1 MNEVKIRRF
10 LIISLSFL
18 IGLGLAVMF
27 FEYPN
32 KNEPNLKQLND
43 SLVNVL
49 KQKDSVLNLKETL
62 YNDKK
67 AIDSIQLNSISNSIK
82 NLRYEIKKQSNQVYS
97 TPDSLFQQ
105 YIDSIRTAKGFYQ
118 IQYNGK

>member
-1 MNEVKIRRF
+1 MRAIGA
-10 LIISLSFL
+10 IILLCLFGASL
-18 IGLGLAVMF
+18 MF
-27 FEYPN
+27 ILTKLKQSEN
-32 KNEPNLKQLND
+32 KPNLKQIND

-49 KQKDSVLNLKETL
+49 KQKDSILNLKETL

-67 AIDSIQLNSISNSIK
+67 ATDSIQLNSINNSIK

-105 YIDSIRTAKGFYQ
+105 YIDSIRTAKGFYK
-118 IQYNGK
+118 IQYKRE

>member
-1 MNEVKIRRF
+1 MREETLNKINF
-10 LIISLSFL
+10 GLLIFL
-18 IGLGLAVMF
+18 IGGLVYLF
-27 FEYPN
+27 LTYPKTN
-32 KNEPNLKQLND
+32 LEPNLKQIND

-49 KQKDSVLNLKETL
+49 KQKDSILNLKETL

-67 AIDSIQLNSISNSIK
+67 ATDSIQLNSINNSIK

-105 YIDSIRTAKGFYQ
+105 YIDSIRTAKGFNK
-118 IQYNGK
+118 IQYKRE

>member
-1 MNEVKIRRF
+1 MTKREKE
-10 LIISLSFL
+10 LIILCVIFCVL
-18 IGLGLAVMF
+18 TFYFMF
-27 FEYPN
+27 NPLETQN
-32 KNEPNLKQLND
+32 KPNLKQIND

-49 KQKDSVLNLKETL
+49 KQKDSILNLKETL

-67 AIDSIQLNSISNSIK
+67 ATDSIQLNSINNSIK
-82 NLRYEIKKQSNQVYS
+82 NLRYEIKKQSNKVYS

>member
-1 MNEVKIRRF
+1 MSKNIEIVG
-10 LIISLSFL
+10 SFF
-18 IGLGLAVMF
+18 LGLVGVGLF
-27 FEYPN
+27 VYLI
-32 KNEPNLKQLND
+32 NEPKISPNLKQIND

-67 AIDSIQLNSISNSIK
+67 STDSIQLNSINNSIK
-82 NLRYEIKKQSNQVYS
+82 NLRHEIKKQSNKVYS

-105 YIDSIRTAKGFYQ
+105 YIDSIRTAKGFNQ
-118 IQYNGK
+118 IQHNGK

>member
-1 MNEVKIRRF
+1 
-10 LIISLSFL
+10 
-18 IGLGLAVMF
+18 MF
-27 FEYPN
+27 NPLETQN
-32 KNEPNLKQLND
+32 KPNLKQIND

-49 KQKDSVLNLKETL
+49 KQKDSALNLKETL

-67 AIDSIQLNSISNSIK
+67 ATDSIQLNSINNSIK

-105 YIDSIRTAKGFYQ
+105 YIDSIRAAKGFNK

>member
-1 MNEVKIRRF
+1 MRAIAPILAICIVIVALMIIVTKIKN
-10 LIISLSFL
+10 I
-18 IGLGLAVMF
+18 
-27 FEYPN
+27 E
-32 KNEPNLKQLND
+32 NEPNLKQIND

-67 AIDSIQLNSISNSIK
+67 ATDSIQLNSINNSIK

-105 YIDSIRTAKGFYQ
+105 YIDSIRTTKGFYK
-118 IQYNGK
+118 IQYR

>member
-1 MNEVKIRRF
+1 MRAIAPILAICIVIVALMIIVTKIKN
-10 LIISLSFL
+10 I
-18 IGLGLAVMF
+18 
-27 FEYPN
+27 E
-32 KNEPNLKQLND
+32 NEPNLKQIND
-43 SLVNVL
+43 SLVNIL

-67 AIDSIQLNSISNSIK
+67 AIDSIQLNSINNSIK

>member
-1 MNEVKIRRF
+1 MTNTQKNI
-10 LIISLSFL
+10 LIIMIIASLLFMA
-18 IGLGLAVMF
+18 GLGYHLGYRRS
-27 FEYPN
+27 ETG
-32 KNEPNLKQLND
+32 PNLKQIND

-67 AIDSIQLNSISNSIK
+67 AIDSIQLNSINNSIK
-82 NLRYEIKKQSNQVYS
+82 NLRYEIKKQSNKVYS

-105 YIDSIRTAKGFYQ
+105 YIDSIRTAKGFNQ
-118 IQYNGK
+118 IQYK

>member
-1 MNEVKIRRF
+1 MTKAEKIQVSMVFIF
-10 LIISLSFL
+10 LVVGTCLVLWTGFSKYENSH
-18 IGLGLAVMF
+18 
-27 FEYPN
+27 
-32 KNEPNLKQLND
+32 NLKQIND

-67 AIDSIQLNSISNSIK
+67 ATDSIQLNSINNSIK

-105 YIDSIRTAKGFYQ
+105 YIDSIRTAKGFYK

>member
-1 MNEVKIRRF
+1 MRAIAPILAICIVIVALMIIVTKIKK
-10 LIISLSFL
+10 
-18 IGLGLAVMF
+18 V
-27 FEYPN
+27 EN
-32 KNEPNLKQLND
+32 KPNLKQIND

-67 AIDSIQLNSISNSIK
+67 TTDSIQLNSINNSIK

-105 YIDSIRTAKGFYQ
+105 YIDSIRTAKGFNK

>member
-1 MNEVKIRRF
+1 MKTIDKVFSASI
-10 LIISLSFL
+10 LITF
-18 IGLGLAVMF
+18 LGLVLYF
-27 FEYPN
+27 TFSESEFETS
-32 KNEPNLKQLND
+32 PNLKQIND

-67 AIDSIQLNSISNSIK
+67 ETDSIQLNSINNSIK

-105 YIDSIRTAKGFYQ
+105 YIDSIRTAKGFNK
-118 IQYNGK
+118 IQYK

>member
-1 MNEVKIRRF
+1 MTKEFKIF
-10 LIISLSFL
+10 LALTTMLVFIAIWFNYSYT
-18 IGLGLAVMF
+18 
-27 FEYPN
+27 EN
-32 KNEPNLKQLND
+32 KPNLKRIND

-67 AIDSIQLNSISNSIK
+67 ATDSIQLNLINK
-82 NLRYEIKKQSNQVYS
+82 TVKKLQHEIKKQSNQVYS

>member
-1 MNEVKIRRF
+1 MTNKTWIIFAVVAFQLLLLGIAFKLGKLENEYK
-10 LIISLSFL
+10 
-18 IGLGLAVMF
+18 
-27 FEYPN
+27 
-32 KNEPNLKQLND
+32 PNLKQIND

-67 AIDSIQLNSISNSIK
+67 ATDSIQLNSINNSIK
-82 NLRYEIKKQSNQVYS
+82 NLRYEIKKQSNKVYS

-105 YIDSIRTAKGFYQ
+105 YIDSIRTAKGFSQ
-118 IQYNGK
+118 IQYR